1 LGSVRLLTD
10 TSGNSASAYNY
21 SAFGAT
27 RTSSGSVVNEVRFS
41 GERTDT
47 ESGLE
52 FLRARTYD
60 PATGTFLS
68 RDTWGITPTDGQS
81 LDLYAYTGNDP
92 IDRVDPSG
100 HCWGICI
107 DIKPPSLPIPDLSAA
122 AHSALG
128 VVSIVPGPIGS
139 AAAVA
144 DAGLYAYEG
153 DYESA
158 AISLVAVVPFGG
170 PILSKGEQALK
181 VVTKV
186 READRVATA
195 GADIE
200 KAAKAID
207 KAESTVS
214 KFKKWEVGD
223 PINAPTAAGKDPV
236 WRTVQNRYWKN
247 EAASNPTAYTPDNLE
262 RMTRGRAPLHPTER
276 VSKELHHIDP
286 QRSGG
291 PNTLENL
298 LPVWPWEHAAIDPFR
313 HYGRGLN

>member
-1 LGSVRLLTD
+1 MGSVRLLTD
-10 TSGNSASAYNY
+10 ASGNSASSYNY

-27 RTSSGSVVNEVRFS
+27 RTSSGSVANEVRFT
-41 GERTDT
+41 GERIDT

-60 PATGTFLS
+60 PSTGTFLS

-181 VVTKV
+181 VVNKV
-186 READRVATA
+186 RQADRVANT

-207 KAESTVS
+207 KAESTVKS
-214 KFKKWEVGD
+214 VPNPWGRLGGPQHVAKVNEVAADMEARGLQTVREVKFSAGAGGTGRTRYADVVGYRNGVMEEVGQVGRQTKSGSPIFREREAMTDIFVSPDRD
-223 PINAPTAAGKDPV
+223 PSASI
-236 WRTVQNRYWKN
+236 RFIRY
-247 EAASNPTAYTPDNLE
+247 
-262 RMTRGRAPLHPTER
+262 R
-276 VSKELHHIDP
+276 
-286 QRSGG
+286 
-291 PNTLENL
+291 
-298 LPVWPWEHAAIDPFR
+298 
-313 HYGRGLN
+313 